1 MAWGLS
7 GLSLPL
13 TMSSIK
19 GPAPAPESFPRA
31 EKLKIGIVHARWN
44 KEVIDAL
51 VTGTLESLEKAGVKA
66 EQVAIDSV
74 PGSWELPM
82 GTLKMIKRENVDAV
96 VSIGCVIKGSTM
108 HFEYICDNSLK
119 GLMRVSLD
127 TRQPV
132 ILGVLTAL
140 NEDQALERA
149 GLGRNGKEGHNH
161 GLDWGLAAV
170 EYVGRA
176 PCLTQNGPQ
185 DAQGVGRGRCWD
197 TTANA

>member
-1 MAWGLS
+1 
-7 GLSLPL
+7 
-13 TMSSIK
+13 MSAAPHSIK
-19 GPAPAPESFPRA
+19 GPVPAPSFEGA
-31 EKLKIGIVHARWN
+31 ERLRIGIVHARWN

-51 VTGTLESLEKAGVKA
+51 VQGTLESLAMAGVPH
-66 EQVAIDSV
+66 ENVVIDSV

-82 GTLKMIKRENVDAV
+82 GVQNMLARRQVDAV
-96 VSIGCVIKGSTM
+96 VAIGVVIKGSTM